1 MTTTNYIISTTATTG
16 SSTNMNTIY
25 GVANAGIAQTLS
37 PNAYI
42 KIGEIDS
49 YTMTTGNGHM
59 ITEYFSEPKIVDI
72 NVYGHDKPKVVEVEF
87 KYQHDTVKIKS
98 ICCDEDEFDLKKGIY
113 IALSKLLYGDK
124 YTTEGVEEKAHE
136 LSLKK
141 DNEKMVN
148 KAIKDYY
155 KKIKVKEETE
165 RKEEQEK
172 LAKLRRKKK
181 NEERKRRRK
190 EKAQNELK
198 KLIKE
203 ATMD

>member
-1 MTTTNYIISTTATTG
+1 MTANNYIISTTTTTG
-16 SSTNMNTIY
+16 SSANINQIY
-25 GVANAGIAQTLS
+25 GVPNVS
-37 PNAYI
+37 SNAYI

-49 YTMTTGNGHM
+49 YTITTDNGHM
-59 ITEYFSEPKIVDI
+59 ITEYFFEPKIVDI

-87 KYQHDTVKIKS
+87 KYQHDTTKIKS
-98 ICCDEDEFDLKKGIY
+98 ICCDEDEFDLKKGVY
-113 IALSKLLYGDK
+113 IALSKLLYGK
-124 YTTEGVEEKAHE
+124 EYTTEGVEEKAHE

-148 KAIKDYY
+148 KAIKEYHQ
-155 KKIKVKEETE
+155 KIKAKEETE

-172 LAKLRRKKK
+172 LAKLKRKKK
-181 NEERKRRRK
+181 NEERKHRRK
-190 EKAQNELK
+190 EKAQNELR

>member
-1 MTTTNYIISTTATTG
+1 MSTNNYSISTTTTTG
-16 SSTNMNTIY
+16 SSANINPIY
-25 GVANAGIAQTLS
+25 GVPNVS
-37 PNAYI
+37 SNAYI

-49 YTMTTGNGHM
+49 YTITTDNGHM
-59 ITEYFSEPKIVDI
+59 ITEYFFEPKIVDI

-87 KYQHDTVKIKS
+87 KYQHNTVKIKS
-98 ICCDEDEFDLKKGIY
+98 ICCDEDEFDLKKGVY
-113 IALSKLLYGDK
+113 IAMSKLLYGDK

-141 DNEKMVN
+141 DNEKIVN
-148 KAIKDYY
+148 KAIKEYHQ
-155 KKIKVKEETE
+155 KIKAKEETE